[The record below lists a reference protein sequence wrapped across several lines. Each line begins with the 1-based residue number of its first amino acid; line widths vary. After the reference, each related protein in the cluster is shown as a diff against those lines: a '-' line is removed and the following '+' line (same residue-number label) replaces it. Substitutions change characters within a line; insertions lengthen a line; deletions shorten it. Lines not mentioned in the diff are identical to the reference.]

1 MEGIVFDVSALR
13 RDYRDSIT
21 QLSNTAVHRKNVDDD
36 IVAESCYICLRGWE
50 IGEEVTTLRCECS
63 SYAHEACLAKSVFE
77 TGDCPTCRKSIFLI
91 DDEIILGQAAAD
103 GDTEK
108 LRRLLENGIQ
118 RSPRGLFDST
128 PLLQA
133 AQNGQRETI
142 RLLLEHGASRAP
154 WSVWPSVSRYL
165 GRDVFRWADEVD
177 CPMPDTPADNAL
189 DATVHD
195 AWHLLCLEADCVLSF
210 ALPYY
215 DQGQKCWFPS
225 MIMSVEAARTT
236 LRCRIAWMHF
246 VTRMAGLMDAGS
258 VGLMVA
264 RPWQKGVP
272 KARSISILWAVEMYS
287 EGLPV
292 RFLAAEPNPGR
303 FHTLWP
309 GNALPGSFTFQ

>member
-154 WSVWPSVSRYL
+154 WSVGALKITRRLALSRILDRCGLASL
-165 GRDVFRWADEVD
+165 GISDV
-177 CPMPDTPADNAL
+177 M
-189 DATVHD
+189 
-195 AWHLLCLEADCVLSF
+195 
-210 ALPYY
+210 Y
-215 DQGQKCWFPS
+215 
-225 MIMSVEAARTT
+225 
-236 LRCRIAWMHF
+236 
-246 VTRMAGLMDAGS
+246 S
-258 VGLMVA
+258 VGRMRWTVQCPTPLQTMLLMRRCMTPGICCALKQIVCCHSLFPIMTRGRSVGS
-264 RPWQKGVP
+264 RP
-272 KARSISILWAVEMYS
+272 
-287 EGLPV
+287 
-292 RFLAAEPNPGR
+292 
-303 FHTLWP
+303 
-309 GNALPGSFTFQ
+309 